1 MYQDPIVEEIRYYRK
16 KHSEKDNNNLD
27 KIFDTLKKVEQKS
40 NRKIINLGP
49 KELLLKTG
57 T

>member
-1 MYQDPIVEEIRYYRK
+1 MYLDPIVEEIRYYRK

-40 NRKIINLGP
+40 KRKIINLGP

>member
-16 KHSEKDNNNLD
+16 KHSEKHNNNLD
-27 KIFDTLKKVEQKS
+27 KIFESLKKVEQKS
-40 NRKIINLGP
+40 NRKRIHLGP